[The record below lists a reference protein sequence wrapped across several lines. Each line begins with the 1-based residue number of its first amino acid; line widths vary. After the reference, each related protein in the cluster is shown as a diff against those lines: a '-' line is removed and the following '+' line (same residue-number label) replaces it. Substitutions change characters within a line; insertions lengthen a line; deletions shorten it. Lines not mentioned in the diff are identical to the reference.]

1 MLRRS
6 APCLAGLVP
15 YHEWNLREPLL
26 QKYEGW
32 RILDNPKMTKMECW
46 VTDFGGYVRHLDP
59 IIDDPRLTH
68 RQRVCRLY
76 RWALKELK
84 GYVVHENQPKFNL
97 AYKVV
102 RNRFEKYRYVTDPAM
117 CDMMVRETQKYLR
130 ETACMFYYRYNATSP
145 GSVITHAAP
154 MYYPDHAQCYDHWT
168 QPEVMWYDDAKM
180 HRFNSH
186 HPNTSAGGEMHERF
200 GEAKNYRYFW
210 RKFLIPICWGY
221 FAYANFYFLGFFHF
235 DGAADPMFEQMNA
248 HFNQNIRNVVEA
260 EERAQRDKYAASTMT
275 HDWDLVMG
283 FARQKVGFFVNG
295 SMGRFRLPEEQTMPK
310 TSF

>member
-6 APCLAGLVP
+6 VLALHGLVP

-32 RILDNPKMTKMECW
+32 RILDNPKMTKWECW
-46 VTDFGGYVRHLDP
+46 LEDFGGSVRHLDP

-76 RWALKELK
+76 KWALKELK
-84 GYVVHENQPKFNL
+84 SYTTFENQAKFNL

-130 ETACMFYYRYNATSP
+130 ETANPAFMRYNATSP
-145 GSVITHAAP
+145 NAVLTGYQP

-168 QPEVMWYDDAKM
+168 QPETLWYDDAKM
-180 HRFNSH
+180 HRYGGH
-186 HPNTSAGGEMHERF
+186 HPCTSAGGEMTERF
-200 GEAKNYRYFW
+200 GEDKEFRYFW
-210 RKFLIPICWGY
+210 RKFFLPFAVAYY
-221 FAYANFYFLGFFHF
+221 FYHLLWFTGFFHQEHES
-235 DGAADPMFEQMNA
+235 DPMFYEMTK
-248 HFNQNIRNVVEA
+248 HFNQNVRSVIEA
-260 EERAQRDKYAASTMT
+260 EERNQRSKYASSQMT

-283 FARQKVGFFVNG
+283 FATQKVGYFVQG
-295 SMGRFRLPEEQTMPK
+295 AMQRFRQPDALVSPPI
-310 TSF
+310 